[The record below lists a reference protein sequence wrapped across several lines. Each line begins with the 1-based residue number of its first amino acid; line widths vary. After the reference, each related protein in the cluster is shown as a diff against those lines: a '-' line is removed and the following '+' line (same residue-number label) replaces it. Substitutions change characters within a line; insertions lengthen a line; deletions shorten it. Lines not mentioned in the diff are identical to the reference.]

1 MSQFFK
7 DKGINFNAEALL
19 SSVKEGATKVADTS
33 SKLFDRARQVSTSSI
48 AKSSVGGL
56 NDLSRLIRSSPIIAN
71 STPVYRGELSRCA

>member
-33 SKLFDRARQVSTSSI
+33 SKLFDRARQVSKHCHTSW
-48 AKSSVGGL
+48 
-56 NDLSRLIRSSPIIAN
+56 
-71 STPVYRGELSRCA
+71 TPE